1 MRIRFKPALLGAAR
15 AASVACGIAACG
27 LDTELPEFA
36 TPDGMLM
43 TEFPIVNGAV
53 WIYQNEADASEQY
66 RVSVEGTR
74 NISSYIHYKTEFTA
88 LDAAGEPR
96 PGEAPPASDWY
107 SANGLHQRLAA
118 LTRTPGVFTSAT
130 FVPVSAEDGVTDG
143 PSLSKPAS
151 VAPFPVGA
159 VFVRK
164 TLAEG
169 LDYLGIDDDPN
180 ATDADDP
187 GGRLTQ
193 NRYDEINVGTLGF
206 ILESASEGAGGNQFQ
221 KHLPPRRLWEFPM
234 RVGSR
239 WRVFET
245 TALPGGGGRGPQP
258 KILAERRVAS
268 EENVDTPGYVGPTL
282 VVEEWAVGLSQD
294 AETGEFIVPSID
306 DLNSN
311 GHPDRGEPTARYW
324 LASGIGVVKYEYE
337 VFDIDAFR
345 ATTPPYFTRKTFI
358 LTRAS
363 IPEGVKPD
371 DDGE

>member
-1 MRIRFKPALLGAAR
+1 MRIRFKVAIL
-15 AASVACGIAACG
+15 AASMATMVACG
-27 LDTELPEFA
+27 LDSEHAEFE

-43 TEFPIVNGAV
+43 TDFPIVNGSV

-74 NISSYIHYKTEFTA
+74 NISSYIHYKTEYTA
-88 LDAAGEPR
+88 LDAAGEPL

-130 FVPVSAEDGVTDG
+130 FVPVAAEEGEDDG

-151 VAPFPVGA
+151 IAPFPVGA
-159 VFVRK
+159 VYVRK
-164 TLAEG
+164 TLAES
-169 LDYLGIDDDPN
+169 LDALGINDDL
-180 ATDADDP
+180 ASADDP

-193 NRYDEINVGTLGF
+193 NRYDEINAGTMGM
-206 ILESASEGAGGNQFQ
+206 ILESASEGAGGDQFQ

-245 TALPGGGGRGPQP
+245 TALPGGGGRGAQP
-258 KILAERRVAS
+258 KILAERRVAR
-268 EENVDTPGYVGPTL
+268 EESVSVPGYSGSAL

-311 GHPDRGEPTARYW
+311 GQPDRGEPTARYW
-324 LASGIGVVKYEYE
+324 LAAGVGVVKYEYE
-337 VFDIDAFR
+337 VFDIEAFR
-345 ATTPPYFTRKTFI
+345 ATTPPYFTRKTFV
-358 LTRAS
+358 LGRAS
-363 IPEGVKPD
+363 IPDGVKA
-371 DDGE
+371 DGAGE

>member
-1 MRIRFKPALLGAAR
+1 MRIRLKPALLGAAL
-15 AASVACGIAACG
+15 ATIVACG
-27 LDTELPEFA
+27 LDSERPTFE

-74 NISSYIHYKTEFTA
+74 NISSYIHYKTEYTA
-88 LDAAGEPR
+88 LDAAGEPL

-130 FVPVSAEDGVTDG
+130 FVPVAAEEGETEG
-143 PSLSKPAS
+143 PALSKPAS
-151 VAPFPVGA
+151 IAPFPVGA

-169 LDYLGIDDDPN
+169 LDALGINDDADP
-180 ATDADDP
+180 TDADDP
-187 GGRLTQ
+187 GARFTQ
-193 NRYDEINVGTLGF
+193 NRYDEINTGTMGF

-268 EENVDTPGYVGPTL
+268 EENVVTPGYEGPAL
-282 VVEEWAVGLSQD
+282 IVEEWAVGLSQD

-311 GHPDRGEPTARYW
+311 GQPDRGQPTARYW
-324 LASGIGVVKYEYE
+324 VASGVGVVKYEYE
-337 VFDIDAFR
+337 VFDLEAFQ

-358 LTRAS
+358 LGRVS
-363 IPEGVKPD
+363 IPEGVKA
-371 DDGE
+371 DGAGE